1 MKLIFSLLILSLPIF
16 AFGQNK
22 EDLQYEAAVYQ
33 INLGQSASTSDIDI
47 IDNQLD
53 KSTFMQ
59 MKQNLLKKEGIFKV
73 ELVNDEKTIRVYHFD
88 YIDLEGIKE
97 LVLPTSYQLNFIE
110 AKAFHVR

>member
-33 INLGQSASTSDIDI
+33 INLGQSASTSDIDV
-47 IDNQLD
+47 IDNQ
-53 KSTFMQ
+53 
-59 MKQNLLKKEGIFKV
+59 
-73 ELVNDEKTIRVYHFD
+73 LVNDEKTIRVYHFD